1 MGSVGVAT
9 MMFKIQPMNSVV
21 KVLFIVGGTLSVA
34 LGMLGIILPVLPTT
48 PFLLLA
54 AFCYARSS
62 ARLHEWLLTN
72 RWFGEYL
79 KNYYKG
85 RGMRFRDKVLALV
98 LMWTSVGWTVL
109 YAISFWWGK
118 LLLLVVALSIT
129 VHLLRLKTY
138 RPGLQAQKAE
148 GARVPQK

>member
-1 MGSVGVAT
+1 
-9 MMFKIQPMNSVV
+9 
-21 KVLFIVGGTLSVA
+21 
-34 LGMLGIILPVLPTT
+34 
-48 PFLLLA
+48 
-54 AFCYARSS
+54 
-62 ARLHEWLLTN
+62 
-72 RWFGEYL
+72 
-79 KNYYKG
+79 
-85 RGMRFRDKVLALV
+85 MRFRDKVLALV

-118 LLLLVVALSIT
+118 VLLLVVALSIT